1 MLHACCFRKAKSAKI
16 AQLGMGRYTL
26 GCGCV
31 CAYRTMHPN
40 HIYTRIQT
48 ETDWYKKVTFP
59 APPPPH
65 STLQRDMYTGTAKK
79 RSQRREFAHNS
90 HYIHAYRGTTNKI
103 LKIQNIKEQTPEVKF
118 LDEIQTTVLRVFLL
132 AIHSHLYSLQ
142 LCLEIYFSSNSR
154 NLLQSLQFLQFIYCT
169 L

>member
-26 GCGCV
+26 GMWMCV

-48 ETDWYKKVTFP
+48 ETDLYKKFTFP
-59 APPPPH
+59 GPPPSPL

-79 RSQRREFAHNS
+79 RSQRCVRRECAHNS
-90 HYIHAYRGTTNKI
+90 HYVHAYRGTTNNI
-103 LKIQNIKEQTPEVKF
+103 IRFQNIKERTPDAKF
-118 LDEIQTTVLRVFLL
+118 LDEIQ
-132 AIHSHLYSLQ
+132 S
-142 LCLEIYFSSNSR
+142 
-154 NLLQSLQFLQFIYCT
+154 
-169 L
+169 